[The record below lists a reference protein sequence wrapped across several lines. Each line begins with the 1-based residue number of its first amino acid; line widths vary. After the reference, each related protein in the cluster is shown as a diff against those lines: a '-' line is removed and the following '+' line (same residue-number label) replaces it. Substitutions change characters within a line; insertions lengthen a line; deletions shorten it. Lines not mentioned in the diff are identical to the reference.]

1 METSSQ
7 TEPKQRRQRS
17 GPYTAEF
24 KRDSVAA
31 FRASG
36 QSVPSYAPQIGIH
49 ETTLYAWIREVDSPL
64 TPPMGGVAQNP
75 ATIEVLQTQLRALRS
90 ELERTRIQR
99 DILKKTLGI
108 VCEPP
113 TSATSASRP

>member
-7 TEPKQRRQRS
+7 TEPSKKRKRS

-31 FRASG
+31 YRASG
-36 QSVPSYAPQIGIH
+36 QSVPHYAPQIGIH
-49 ETTLYAWIREVDSPL
+49 ETTLYAWIRETDSPL

-75 ATIEVLQTQLRALRS
+75 ATIEGLQAQNRMLRG

-113 TSATSASRP
+113 MNATSASRP